1 MKFTKGKIKLFSLT
15 CAITTLCSGFLL
27 GESVQA
33 ANNKKWKFNNDKW
46 SYVDSNNL
54 RSKSWEKINGEWFYF
69 NSNGEMEI
77 GWKYINKSWYH
88 LRENGVMDIGW
99 KKINGDWY
107 YFDNSG
113 CMMTG
118 WQKIEGNWYY
128 LNKNGTMNTGWQKIN
143 GIWYYFRSNG
153 TMRIGWEKFPE
164 GWYYLGKNGAMNTG
178 WKNIDGS
185 WYYFRSNGTMRI
197 GWEKFP
203 EGWYHLGE
211 NGAMDNGWQKIDGN
225 WYYLKD
231 NGVMETGWKNIR
243 EYWYYLN
250 ENGTMNT
257 GWKNI
262 DGSWYYFRSN
272 GTMRIGWEKFPEGWY
287 YFGEKGSML
296 YDTYIEGWRIDNR
309 GIAYYEKGFRN
320 SKLQN
325 CNQLIVATT
334 TSMNSSYCNIKVYE
348 KNDGGKW
355 SELYCTNGRVGLNGL
370 SYIENRLQSTNTT
383 PAGVMNIIGS
393 FGVNSNPGTKLNY
406 TELENNMY
414 WDLNNGSENYNRM
427 VSYNPGGDCEH
438 LIYYK
443 KQYEYSLI
451 TDYNYNQIS
460 NKGGAI
466 FIHCLGNG
474 ATGGCVSMPREKLVE
489 ILKWLDPE
497 KNPKILVIP
506 QYDMDNYWY

>member
-1 MKFTKGKIKLFSLT
+1 MQFTKRKIKLFSLT
-15 CAITTLCSGFLL
+15 CAISTLCSGFVL

-33 ANNKKWKFNNDKW
+33 ANNKKWKFENDKW
-46 SYVDSNNL
+46 SYVDSNNI
-54 RSKSWEKINGEWFYF
+54 RSKSWEKIKGDWFYF

-77 GWKYINKSWYH
+77 GWKYINKYWYH
-88 LRENGVMDIGW
+88 FRENGVMDIGW
-99 KKINGDWY
+99 KKVNGYWY
-107 YFDNSG
+107 YFDNNG

-118 WQKIEGNWYY
+118 WQKIGDDWYY
-128 LNKNGTMNTGWQKIN
+128 L
-143 GIWYYFRSNG
+143 R
-153 TMRIGWEKFPE
+153 
-164 GWYYLGKNGAMNTG
+164 
-178 WKNIDGS
+178 
-185 WYYFRSNGTMRI
+185 
-197 GWEKFP
+197 
-203 EGWYHLGE
+203 E
-211 NGAMDNGWQKIDGN
+211 NGVMDNGWIKVG
-225 WYYLKD
+225 
-231 NGVMETGWKNIR
+231 G
-243 EYWYYLN
+243 YWYYLN

-296 YDTYIEGWRIDNR
+296 HDTYIEGWRIDNR

-325 CNQLIVATT
+325 CKQLIVATT

-383 PAGVMNIIGS
+383 PAGVMNIIGG
-393 FGVNSNPGTKLNY
+393 FGVNSNPETKLNY
-406 TELENNMY
+406 TELKNNMY
-414 WDLNNGSENYNRM
+414 WDLNNGSKNYNRM
-427 VSYNPGGDCEH
+427 ASYNPGGDCEH

-451 TDYNYNQIS
+451 TDYNYNQVS

-466 FIHCLGNG
+466 FVHCLGKG

-489 ILKWLDPE
+489 ILKWIDPE

>member
-1 MKFTKGKIKLFSLT
+1 MQFTKRKIKLFSLT
-15 CAITTLCSGFLL
+15 CAISTLCSGFVL

-33 ANNKKWKFNNDKW
+33 ANNKKWKFENDKW
-46 SYVDSNNL
+46 SYVDSNNI
-54 RSKSWEKINGEWFYF
+54 RSKSWEKIKGDWFYF

-77 GWKYINKSWYH
+77 GWKYINKYWYH
-88 LRENGVMDIGW
+88 FRENGVMDIGW
-99 KKINGDWY
+99 KKVNGYWY
-107 YFDNSG
+107 YFDNNG

-118 WQKIEGNWYY
+118 WQKIGDDWYYLRENGVMDNGWIKVGGYWYY

-164 GWYYLGKNGAMNTG
+164 GWYY
-178 WKNIDGS
+178 
-185 WYYFRSNGTMRI
+185 
-197 GWEKFP
+197 
-203 EGWYHLGE
+203 
-211 NGAMDNGWQKIDGN
+211 
-225 WYYLKD
+225 
-231 NGVMETGWKNIR
+231 
-243 EYWYYLN
+243 
-250 ENGTMNT
+250 
-257 GWKNI
+257 
-262 DGSWYYFRSN
+262 
-272 GTMRIGWEKFPEGWY
+272 
-287 YFGEKGSML
+287 FGEKGSML
-296 YDTYIEGWRIDNR
+296 HDTYIEGWRIDNR

-325 CNQLIVATT
+325 CKQLIVATT

-383 PAGVMNIIGS
+383 PAGVMNIIGG
-393 FGVNSNPGTKLNY
+393 FGVNSNPETKLNY
-406 TELENNMY
+406 TELKNNMY
-414 WDLNNGSENYNRM
+414 WDLNNGSKNYNRM

-451 TDYNYNQIS
+451 TDYNYNQVI

-466 FIHCLGNG
+466 FVHCLGKG

-489 ILKWLDPE
+489 ILKWIDPE

>member
-1 MKFTKGKIKLFSLT
+1 MQFTKRKIKLFSLT
-15 CAITTLCSGFLL
+15 CAISTLCSGFVL

-33 ANNKKWKFNNDKW
+33 ANNKKWKFENDKW
-46 SYVDSNNL
+46 SYVDSNNI
-54 RSKSWEKINGEWFYF
+54 RSKSWEKIKGDWFYF

-77 GWKYINKSWYH
+77 GWKYINKYWYH
-88 LRENGVMDIGW
+88 FRENGVMDIGW
-99 KKINGDWY
+99 KKVNGYWY
-107 YFDNSG
+107 YFDNNG

-118 WQKIEGNWYY
+118 WQKIGDDWYYLRENGVMDNGWIKVGGYWYY

-164 GWYYLGKNGAMNTG
+164 GWYY
-178 WKNIDGS
+178 
-185 WYYFRSNGTMRI
+185 
-197 GWEKFP
+197 
-203 EGWYHLGE
+203 
-211 NGAMDNGWQKIDGN
+211 
-225 WYYLKD
+225 
-231 NGVMETGWKNIR
+231 
-243 EYWYYLN
+243 
-250 ENGTMNT
+250 
-257 GWKNI
+257 
-262 DGSWYYFRSN
+262 
-272 GTMRIGWEKFPEGWY
+272 
-287 YFGEKGSML
+287 FGEKGSML
-296 YDTYIEGWRIDNR
+296 HDTYIEGWRIDNR

-325 CNQLIVATT
+325 CKQLIVATT

-370 SYIENRLQSTNTT
+370 SYIENRFQSTNTT
-383 PAGVMNIIGS
+383 PAGVMNIIGG
-393 FGVNSNPGTKLNY
+393 FGVNSNPETKLNY
-406 TELENNMY
+406 TELKNNMY
-414 WDLNNGSENYNRM
+414 WDLNNGSKNYNRM

-451 TDYNYNQIS
+451 TDYNYNQVS

-466 FIHCLGNG
+466 FVHCLGKG

-489 ILKWLDPE
+489 ILKWIDPE